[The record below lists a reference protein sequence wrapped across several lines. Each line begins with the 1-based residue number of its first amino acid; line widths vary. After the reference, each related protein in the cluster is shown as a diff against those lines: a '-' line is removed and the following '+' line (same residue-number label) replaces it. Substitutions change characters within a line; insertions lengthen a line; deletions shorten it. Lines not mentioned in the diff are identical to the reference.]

1 VAGVEPLVQRLVGSD
16 DLSWLKPEYR
26 QLPQGKT
33 GVASGYGQYCLYRR
47 GTALS
52 VIVFCWGPRQGTPIH
67 DHLSWGVLGF
77 IDGME
82 KETRYK
88 RVDDGTNAEYAQL
101 EEVGV
106 HYTEKGRTSHLVT
119 PSRDVHKVENPGDT
133 PSVSIT
139 STGAT
144 WDASSGADT
153 IFNRG
158 KSSGTRP
165 PMIPTRSWCRR
176 PLTPG
181 GVPVRIE
188 PLATR
193 STVPARQEISIFQF
207 THEPERAGQS
217 ELTQAA
223 RCRDLLMS

>member
-1 VAGVEPLVQRLVGSD
+1 MMTKPYALGGFIRDLEDIVTAEHDQARIVAGVEPLVQRLVGSD

-133 PSVSIT
+133 PSVSIHVY
-139 STGAT
+139 GC
-144 WDASSGADT
+144 DMGRQQRRRYDLQSGKIQWYT
-153 IFNRG
+153 
-158 KSSGTRP
+158 
-165 PMIPTRSWCRR
+165 
-176 PLTPG
+176 TPHDSDEIV
-181 GVPVRIE
+181 VP
-188 PLATR
+188 
-193 STVPARQEISIFQF
+193 
-207 THEPERAGQS
+207 
-217 ELTQAA
+217 
-223 RCRDLLMS
+223 

>member
-1 VAGVEPLVQRLVGSD
+1 MMMTKPYALGGFIRDLEDIVTAEHDQARIVAGVEPLVQRLVGSD

-133 PSVSIT
+133 PSVSIHVY
-139 STGAT
+139 GC
-144 WDASSGADT
+144 DMGRQQRRRYDLQSGKIQWYT
-153 IFNRG
+153 
-158 KSSGTRP
+158 
-165 PMIPTRSWCRR
+165 
-176 PLTPG
+176 TPHDSDEIV
-181 GVPVRIE
+181 VP
-188 PLATR
+188 
-193 STVPARQEISIFQF
+193 
-207 THEPERAGQS
+207 
-217 ELTQAA
+217 
-223 RCRDLLMS
+223 

>member
-1 VAGVEPLVQRLVGSD
+1 MKPYALDEFIRDLEDIVTAEHDQARIVAGVEPLVQRLVGSD

-26 QLPQGKT
+26 QLPKGKT

-106 HYTEKGRTSHLVT
+106 HYTEKRRTSHLVT
-119 PSRDVHKVENPGDT
+119 PSRDVHKVENPGDI
-133 PSVSIT
+133 PSVSIHVY
-139 STGAT
+139 GC
-144 WDASSGADT
+144 DMGCQQRRRYDLQSGKIQWYT
-153 IFNRG
+153 
-158 KSSGTRP
+158 
-165 PMIPTRSWCRR
+165 
-176 PLTPG
+176 TPHDSDEIV
-181 GVPVRIE
+181 VP
-188 PLATR
+188 
-193 STVPARQEISIFQF
+193 
-207 THEPERAGQS
+207 
-217 ELTQAA
+217 
-223 RCRDLLMS
+223 

>member
-1 VAGVEPLVQRLVGSD
+1 MMMTKPYALGGFIRDLEDIVTAEHDQARIVAGVEPLGQRLVGSD

-26 QLPQGKT
+26 QLPPGKT

-133 PSVSIT
+133 PSVSIHVY
-139 STGAT
+139 GC
-144 WDASSGADT
+144 DMGRQQRRRYDLQP
-153 IFNRG
+153 G
-158 KSSGTRP
+158 KIQWYT
-165 PMIPTRSWCRR
+165 
-176 PLTPG
+176 TPHDSDEIV
-181 GVPVRIE
+181 VP
-188 PLATR
+188 
-193 STVPARQEISIFQF
+193 
-207 THEPERAGQS
+207 
-217 ELTQAA
+217 
-223 RCRDLLMS
+223 

>member
-1 VAGVEPLVQRLVGSD
+1 MMTKPYALGGFIRDLEDIVTAEHDQARIVAGVEPLVQRLVGSD

-133 PSVSIT
+133 PSVSIHVY
-139 STGAT
+139 GC
-144 WDASSGADT
+144 DMGRQQRRRYDLQSGKIQWYT
-153 IFNRG
+153 
-158 KSSGTRP
+158 
-165 PMIPTRSWCRR
+165 
-176 PLTPG
+176 TPHD
-181 GVPVRIE
+181 
-188 PLATR
+188 
-193 STVPARQEISIFQF
+193 SDEIVM
-207 THEPERAGQS
+207 P
-217 ELTQAA
+217 
-223 RCRDLLMS
+223 

>member
-1 VAGVEPLVQRLVGSD
+1 MIFWSEMMMTKPYALGEFIRDLEDIVTAEHDQARIVAGVEPLVQRLVGSD

-133 PSVSIT
+133 PSVSIHVY
-139 STGAT
+139 GC
-144 WDASSGADT
+144 DMGRQQRRRYDLQSGKIQWYT
-153 IFNRG
+153 
-158 KSSGTRP
+158 
-165 PMIPTRSWCRR
+165 
-176 PLTPG
+176 TPHD
-181 GVPVRIE
+181 
-188 PLATR
+188 
-193 STVPARQEISIFQF
+193 SDEIVM
-207 THEPERAGQS
+207 P
-217 ELTQAA
+217 
-223 RCRDLLMS
+223 

>member
-1 VAGVEPLVQRLVGSD
+1 MMMTKPYALGGFIRDLEDIVTAEHDQARIVAGVEPLVQRLVGSD

-67 DHLSWGVLGF
+67 DHLSWGVLCF

-133 PSVSIT
+133 PSVSIHVY
-139 STGAT
+139 GC
-144 WDASSGADT
+144 DMGRQQRRRYDLQSGKIQWYT
-153 IFNRG
+153 
-158 KSSGTRP
+158 
-165 PMIPTRSWCRR
+165 
-176 PLTPG
+176 TPHDSDEIV
-181 GVPVRIE
+181 VP
-188 PLATR
+188 
-193 STVPARQEISIFQF
+193 
-207 THEPERAGQS
+207 
-217 ELTQAA
+217 
-223 RCRDLLMS
+223 

>member
-1 VAGVEPLVQRLVGSD
+1 MMTKPYTLGGFIRDLEDIVTAEHDQARIVAGVEPLVQRLVGSD

-88 RVDDGTNAEYAQL
+88 RIDDGTNAEYAQL

-133 PSVSIT
+133 PSVSIHVY
-139 STGAT
+139 GC
-144 WDASSGADT
+144 DMGRQQRRRYDLQSGKIQWYT
-153 IFNRG
+153 
-158 KSSGTRP
+158 
-165 PMIPTRSWCRR
+165 
-176 PLTPG
+176 TPHDSDEIV
-181 GVPVRIE
+181 VP
-188 PLATR
+188 
-193 STVPARQEISIFQF
+193 
-207 THEPERAGQS
+207 
-217 ELTQAA
+217 
-223 RCRDLLMS
+223 

>member
-1 VAGVEPLVQRLVGSD
+1 MIFWSEMMMTKPYALGGFIRDLEDIVTAEHDQARIVAGVEPLVQRLVGSD

-133 PSVSIT
+133 PSVSIHVY
-139 STGAT
+139 GC
-144 WDASSGADT
+144 DMGRQQRRRYDLQSGKIQWYT
-153 IFNRG
+153 
-158 KSSGTRP
+158 
-165 PMIPTRSWCRR
+165 
-176 PLTPG
+176 TPHDSDEIV
-181 GVPVRIE
+181 VP
-188 PLATR
+188 
-193 STVPARQEISIFQF
+193 
-207 THEPERAGQS
+207 
-217 ELTQAA
+217 
-223 RCRDLLMS
+223 

>member
-1 VAGVEPLVQRLVGSD
+1 MMTKPYALGGFIRDLEDIVTAEHDQARIVAGVEPLVQRLVGSD

-133 PSVSIT
+133 PSVSIHVY
-139 STGAT
+139 GC
-144 WDASSGADT
+144 DMGRQQRRRYDLQSGKIQWYT
-153 IFNRG
+153 
-158 KSSGTRP
+158 
-165 PMIPTRSWCRR
+165 
-176 PLTPG
+176 TPHD
-181 GVPVRIE
+181 
-188 PLATR
+188 
-193 STVPARQEISIFQF
+193 SDEIV
-207 THEPERAGQS
+207 
-217 ELTQAA
+217 
-223 RCRDLLMS
+223 